1 MSRRAL
7 TCFKLQNDLELHV
20 IPGFE
25 DNYFYLLE
33 NTSLKQCAAIDPG
46 NAEPV
51 LALIEK
57 RQLELTHILI
67 THHHRDHTGG
77 VAILAAR
84 HPAAT
89 VVCSEWLKIPP
100 TWSALSIERLNT
112 KDTQVLSVLGAPVQA
127 LDVRGH
133 TLDHIAFV
141 ILENHSSGRVLDVF
155 VGDALFGAGC
165 GGLFEGTY
173 EQMFAALNRL
183 RELPA
188 NTRLWC
194 AHEYTL
200 KNLRVAAVLGE
211 NNPQQHKRLSELEQ
225 AVAQA
230 AVREHEWMT
239 IPLKIAEEI
248 ATNPFLRWDQ
258 PSLQKPLTYRAV
270 LKHSR
275 MCGSFATSSELISPL
290 KDAGNH
296 EKYF

>member
-200 KNLRVAAVLGE
+200 KNLRVAAVLGV

-258 PSLQKPLTYRAV
+258 PSLQKAIDIQ
-270 LKHSR
+270 
-275 MCGSFATSSELISPL
+275 GSLETFTHVR
-290 KDAGNH
+290 KFRDQ
-296 EKYF
+296 F

>member
-258 PSLQKPLTYRAV
+258 PSLQKAIDIQ
-270 LKHSR
+270 
-275 MCGSFATSSELISPL
+275 GSLETFTHVR
-290 KDAGNH
+290 KFRDQ
-296 EKYF
+296 F

>member
-7 TCFKLQNDLELHV
+7 TCFKLRKDLELHV

-51 LALIEK
+51 LALIEQ

-77 VAILAAR
+77 VATLAAR
-84 HPAAT
+84 HPGVT
-89 VVCSEWLKIPP
+89 LVCSEWLKIPP
-100 TWSALSIERLNT
+100 AWSALSIERLNT
-112 KDTQVLSVLGAPVQA
+112 KDAQVLPVLGAPVQA

-133 TLDHIAFV
+133 TLDHIAFML
-141 ILENHSSGRVLDVF
+141 LENHTSGRALDVF

-173 EQMFAALNRL
+173 EQMFAALSRL

-258 PSLQKPLTYRAV
+258 PSLQKAIDTQ
-270 LKHSR
+270 
-275 MCGSFATSSELISPL
+275 GSLETFTHVR
-290 KDAGNH
+290 KFRDQ
-296 EKYF
+296 F